1 MNRPTQRQ
9 IAKFEAE
16 LQSAARNSVRVTDR
30 LLAEL
35 AQRRD
40 IHLANL
46 R

>member
-9 IAKFEAE
+9 LQQFEAK
-16 LQSAARNSVRVTDR
+16 LQQASRNSVRVTDT

-35 AQRRD
+35 AAKRD
-40 IHLANL
+40 AYLANL